1 MVVESGAGDRAGTTD
16 DAYREAGAS
25 IGDPYSA
32 ELLAVV
38 GLDDPDRVP
47 EGKAVVGLVR
57 PLEDPRRVAALAA
70 RNVSVLSFELL
81 PRTTLAQSMD
91 VLSSQATVAGYR
103 SVIEAAAHSPYL
115 FPMLT
120 TAAGTVKPAKV
131 LVLGAGVAG
140 LQAIATARRLGAVV
154 RAFDVRAAAAEQVE
168 SLGAKFVELDLSTDH
183 TDEGGYATELADD
196 DQTRII
202 RGLDAEI
209 AAADVIISTAQIPGR
224 PAPLLVDD
232 RSLDVARPGT
242 VLVDLAAAT
251 GGNVTASVADEVV
264 ERSGVTVLGPT
275 NLASNVAAEASAL
288 YGRNIVNLVGHLT
301 SDGEWTWNFDD
312 EITDGVVVAHEGAV
326 RHPRVAALLESS

>member
-1 MVVESGAGDRAGTTD
+1 M
-16 DAYREAGAS
+16 
-25 IGDPYSA
+25 
-32 ELLAVV
+32 
-38 GLDDPDRVP
+38 
-47 EGKAVVGLVR
+47 GLVR
-57 PLEDPRRVAALAA
+57 PLEAPERVAGLAA

-103 SVIEAAAHSPYL
+103 SIIEAAAHSPFL

-131 LVLGAGVAG
+131 LILGAGVAG

-168 SLGAKFVELDLSTDH
+168 SLGAKFVELDLSSDH
-183 TDEGGYATELADD
+183 TDAGGYATELADD

-202 RGLDAEI
+202 RGLDGEI
-209 AAADVIISTAQIPGR
+209 AAADVVVSTAQIPGR

-232 RSLDVARPGT
+232 QSLELARPGS
-242 VLVDLAAAT
+242 VFVDLAAAT
-251 GGNVTASVADEVV
+251 GGNISASVPDQVV
-264 ERSGVTVLGPT
+264 ERSGVTILGPT
-275 NLASNVAAEASAL
+275 DLASRVAAEASAL
-288 YGRNIVNLVGHLT
+288 YGRNIVNLVAHLT
-301 SDGEWTWNFDD
+301 TDAGWTWDFDD
-312 EITDGVVVAHEGAV
+312 EIADGVVVAHEGAV